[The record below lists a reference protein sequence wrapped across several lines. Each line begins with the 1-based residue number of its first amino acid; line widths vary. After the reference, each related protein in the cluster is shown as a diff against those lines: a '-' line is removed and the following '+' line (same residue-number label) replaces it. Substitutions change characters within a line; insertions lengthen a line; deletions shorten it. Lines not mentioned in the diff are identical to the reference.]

1 MDTIESPEELVRR
14 LNLPI
19 TDILLISRAVTHRSY
34 LNEHK
39 EALEDNERLEFLGD
53 AVLDFVTGAWL
64 YHHFP
69 EMAEGDLTRMRSALV
84 DTPQLATFARQL
96 KLGNA
101 LRIGRG
107 EFQTGGRERTPLL
120 CDVFEAVVGAIYL
133 SSGIEAV
140 EKFFH
145 PLCEKAAVEIL
156 DSHKN
161 EDSKGLLQE
170 WAQAQGFQPPMYMLV
185 GDSGPDHE
193 KVFEIEVRVNGEVLG
208 RGSGRSKLAATK
220 QAAQNALAHHNLAN
234 NARSEE

>member
-1 MDTIESPEELVRR
+1 METIESPEDLVRR

-84 DTPQLATFARQL
+84 DTPQLASFARKL
-96 KLGNA
+96 ELGNA

-107 EFQTGGRERTPLL
+107 ELQTGGRDRTPLL
-120 CDVFEAVVGAIYL
+120 CDAFEALVGAIYL

-145 PLCEKAAVEIL
+145 PLCEKAAIEIL
-156 DSHKN
+156 DSHKH
-161 EDSKGLLQE
+161 EDPKGLLQE
-170 WAQAQGFQPPMYMLV
+170 WAQAQSFQPPNYILI

-193 KVFEIEVRVNGEVLG
+193 KVFEIEVRVNGEAIG
-208 RGSGRSKLAATK
+208 RGFGRSKQAATK
-220 QAAQNALAHHNLAN
+220 QAAMNALEHLNLLK
-234 NARSEE
+234 SSSVEG